1 MQTLYTFKNEKE
13 AKIIRVLIRES
24 DSKELLQRIEAIMNQ
39 SLAVNEDLKVNELGI
54 RKKC

>member
-1 MQTLYTFKNEKE
+1 MQTLYAFKNEKE

-24 DSKELLQRIEAIMNQ
+24 DSKELLQRLEAIMNQ
-39 SLAVNEDLKVNELGI
+39 SLTINEDLKVNELGI